1 MLKNTQK
8 VGYIAGLDGLRA
20 FAVLA
25 VLAYHFGFG
34 WARGGFLGVDIFFVI
49 SGYLITSIL
58 LPEQDGNLS
67 ISLKDFWL
75 GRIRRLIPA
84 AYTMIGVTFFWV
96 LLFRQDLLHTV
107 RGDAAASLLYTSNWW
122 FIFHK
127 LSYFDSFG
135 SPSPLKNLWSLAIEE
150 QFYLIWPL
158 ILMLALKR
166 KNKHTNHVKIVL
178 AIVLS
183 SALLMALLYQ
193 PGEDPSRVYYGT
205 DTRCFELLI
214 GCLLAMIVPMR
225 KLTAISV
232 GGVRRKVLNTAGI
245 ISFAVFILSAALVDE
260 YQSFLYRGGL
270 LLFCLNSAVLI
281 FCTCCSGSFLGRLL
295 SWKPLR
301 WIGTRSYG
309 IYLWHYPV
317 TVLSTPVYQIGHPSL
332 WRVAVQT
339 AATFL
344 IAELSYRLIEIP
356 IRRLGF
362 RGFVQ
367 KHFSTGAAGNRKPVM
382 KRISTAMTMVIVLS
396 LMACSIGSAEKGSG
410 AETPDKKDQIV
421 SSSMEHSKP
430 ENEAVSESAV
440 QAPVSSEGAVSEGN
454 HEALPEQG
462 KEEEQGNGAAQ
473 ETEAGEPPETAP
485 VENGGEV
492 KGSAVNPYEQVLSI
506 GDSIMIDIS
515 SKLKAKY
522 NNITIDAKVGRQMSQ
537 ACELAPRYASFNQPN
552 KAVIIELGTNGY
564 FTENQFDRLLD
575 NFTKSR
581 VYLINTRVPRSWEFK
596 VNEALEK
603 KAAERENVQLI
614 DWYSE
619 AVNHTEYFS
628 SDGVHL
634 TKKGVEA
641 LTSLIHQALNS
652 EMSTE
657 KELAK

>member
-58 LPEQDGNLS
+58 LPEQDGNLNV
-67 ISLKDFWL
+67 SLKEFWV

-84 AYTMIGVTFFWV
+84 AYTMIGVTFLWV

-166 KNKHTNHVKIVL
+166 KNKHGSHIKIVFT
-178 AIVLS
+178 IVLS
-183 SALLMALLYQ
+183 SAILMALLYQ

-214 GCLLAMIVPMR
+214 GGLLAMIIPMR
-225 KLTAISV
+225 KLAAISAQN
-232 GGVRRKVLNTAGI
+232 GRKRLIDTAGTVA
-245 ISFAVFILSAALVDE
+245 FAVFILSVASVDE

-332 WRVAVQT
+332 WRVAVQI
-339 AATFL
+339 AVTFL

-356 IRRLGF
+356 VRRLGF
-362 RGFVQ
+362 SGFVQ
-367 KHFSTGAAGNRKPVM
+367 KHFSAGAVGRRKPVL
-382 KRISTAMTMVIVLS
+382 KRISTATSMVIVLC
-396 LMACSIGSAEKGSG
+396 LMAYSIGSAEKGAGSEPSG
-410 AETPDKKDQIV
+410 KTDQIV
-421 SSSMEHSKP
+421 SSSIEPSKP
-430 ENEAVSESAV
+430 VNAVVSESAV
-440 QAPVSSEGAVSEGN
+440 QVPASSEGAISDGT
-454 HEALPEQG
+454 PE
-462 KEEEQGNGAAQ
+462 KMPEQGNGEVQEQDAGEAQ
-473 ETEAGEPPETAP
+473 EPAP
-485 VENGGEV
+485 IENGGENE
-492 KGSAVNPYEQVLSI
+492 GTAENSYEQVLSI

-515 SKLKAKY
+515 SSLKEKY
-522 NNITIDAKVGRQMSQ
+522 KNITIDARVGRQMSQ
-537 ACELAPRYASFNQPN
+537 ACEIAPRYASFNQPN

-581 VYLINTRVPRSWEFK
+581 IYLINTRVPRPWEFK
-596 VNEALEK
+596 VNDALEK
-603 KAAERENVQLI
+603 KAEERENVQLI

-634 TKKGVEA
+634 TKKGVQA
-641 LTSLIHQALNS
+641 LTSLINQAFASDLS
-652 EMSTE
+652 SE